1 MQSDIR
7 QPQLINAT
15 DRCVMCG
22 MCLPHCPTYQITRDE
37 GESPRGRIALIQG
50 LANGR
55 LAPTTRVEDHL
66 EHCLGCRAC
75 EAMCPSGVAYGEIID
90 GGRALLHQQGKSEPR
105 PRLLYSLV
113 PRPRRLRLFG
123 RTLRLLQLSGLQ
135 ALARGIGLTRALG
148 LARLDALLPRLA
160 PLPSWRDY
168 YPPAGRHRGEVA
180 LFLGCFADFADR
192 PALNAVVRLLTRLG
206 YGVHIPP
213 RQTCCG
219 ALHLHQGDRYIAQHL
234 AECNTAA
241 FNGLRVDA
249 VIHAASGCGA
259 TLTEY
264 PRNDFPRLTAPVYDI
279 STFLAM
285 NPWPEDA
292 VLAPLPKRV
301 AVHDPCNLSHVLRQ
315 AGAPYQLLA
324 RIPELESV
332 ALPDNRRCCGAAGSY
347 MLTQPD
353 VADRLRDDKIE
364 ALRALD
370 AQILVSSNP
379 GCALHLRAG
388 IKAAG
393 LNIPVMHPIELLVA
407 QLDAVRAA

>member
-1 MQSDIR
+1 MQSDTP
-7 QPQLINAT
+7 QPRLLTAT

-22 MCLPHCPTYQITRDE
+22 MCLPHCPTYQIARDE

-55 LAPTTRVEDHL
+55 LALTPRMEDHL

-90 GGRALLHQQGKSEPR
+90 GGRALLHQLSKTEPR

-123 RTLRLLQLSGLQ
+123 RILRLVQLSGLQ
-135 ALARGIGLTRALG
+135 ALARGTGMTRVLSLG
-148 LARLDALLPRLA
+148 RLDALLPRLA
-160 PLPSWRDY
+160 PLPSWRAY
-168 YPPAGRHRGEVA
+168 SPPTGRQRGEVA

-192 PALNAVVRLLTRLG
+192 PTLNAAVRVLTRLG

-213 RQTCCG
+213 RQSCCG
-219 ALHLHQGDRYIAQHL
+219 ALHLHQGDRHIAGHL
-234 AECNTAA
+234 AECNAAA
-241 FNGLRVDA
+241 FNGLQVDA
-249 VIHAASGCGA
+249 IIHAASGCGA

-264 PRNDFPRLTAPVYDI
+264 PRNDFPQLDAPIHDI
-279 STFLAM
+279 STFLAA
-285 NPWPEDA
+285 NPWPEETG
-292 VLAPLPKRV
+292 LAPLPKRV
-301 AVHDPCNLSHVLRQ
+301 AIHDPCSLSHVLRQ

-324 RIPELESV
+324 RIPGLEIV

-347 MLTQPD
+347 MLTQAD
-353 VADRLRDDKIE
+353 VADRLRDDKIK
-364 ALRALD
+364 ALRTLD
-370 AQILVSSNP
+370 AQILATSNP

-393 LNIPVMHPIELLVA
+393 LNIAVMHPIEVLA
-407 QLDAVRAA
+407 RQLDAAHAA